1 MIPQIYIKIRLLAIL
16 LTFIAVHFTVETAT
30 AQVNQSNSEYTV
42 IISLGPD
49 CPISQKY
56 MHTIKSIYETYKNHV
71 YFLGLVPQVFDS
83 TVTDKFVNDYKIPFE
98 VKTDIENQLIN
109 QYKLSVTPEVL
120 LLNTK
125 DEVLYRGAIDN
136 WFYALGKNRRNITET
151 YLKDALSQL
160 MNGQEPKLTST
171 KPIGCI
177 IEN

>member
-1 MIPQIYIKIRLLAIL
+1 
-16 LTFIAVHFTVETAT
+16 
-30 AQVNQSNSEYTV
+30 
-42 IISLGPD
+42 
-49 CPISQKY
+49 
-56 MHTIKSIYETYKNHV
+56 MHTIKSIYETYKSHV

-83 TVTDKFVNDYKIPFE
+83 TVIDKFVNDYKIPFE

-109 QYKLSVTPEVL
+109 HYKLSVTPEVL

>member
-1 MIPQIYIKIRLLAIL
+1 MNFSSFNRVFIL
-16 LTFIAVHFTVETAT
+16 CLISVFFSVTIAQC
-30 AQVNQSNSEYTV
+30 QVKQTQAEYTV

-56 MHTIKSIYETYKNHV
+56 MHTIKSIYETYKSHI

-83 TVTDKFVNDYKIPFE
+83 TVIDKFVNDYKIQFE

-125 DEVLYRGAIDN
+125 DEILYRGAIDN